1 MLDCAP
7 GQIGF
12 ERLLTSLVYSIL
24 ISLEL
29 LETRML
35 ENQGAQL
42 LLQEKQLSLKQD
54 CISLQ
59 AEDVKLLRG
68 LVDNFSTVIVSSE
81 FQVSATTYPGA
92 SPLSSQPKTNPGV
105 SLSPPMHHPAFLKR
119 KNSTHGE
126 VWDIIRKNIRN
137 ANISDDESESL

>member
-1 MLDCAP
+1 VSSESTANMLDCAP

-29 LETRML
+29 RML

-68 LVDNFSTVIVSSE
+68 LVDNFSTVIV
-81 FQVSATTYPGA
+81 
-92 SPLSSQPKTNPGV
+92 
-105 SLSPPMHHPAFLKR
+105 
-119 KNSTHGE
+119 
-126 VWDIIRKNIRN
+126 
-137 ANISDDESESL
+137 